1 MAELGFMVVI
11 MDSRGTPMRHKAFQT
26 TNYGWIPEGTQADD
40 FRFGLEQLAQRYPQ
54 MDLDRVGIY
63 SPTGYP
69 GGIDNLMANPDFY
82 GVGVVS
88 NLMDTRLMSRTGEHV
103 DKYEGAAPKCDKL
116 YADERVAQWNGKL
129 LLIQMMSGWASSAY
143 SPAGAMRLIDAL
155 QQANKPIDMIVRS
168 NDKASFLMTP
178 YEQRRA
184 WDYFVRHL
192 QGAEPPHEFELGE
205 FHQ

>member
-1 MAELGFMVVI
+1 
-11 MDSRGTPMRHKAFQT
+11 
-26 TNYGWIPEGTQADD
+26 
-40 FRFGLEQLAQRYPQ
+40 
-54 MDLDRVGIY
+54 
-63 SPTGYP
+63 
-69 GGIDNLMANPDFY
+69 
-82 GVGVVS
+82 
-88 NLMDTRLMSRTGEHV
+88 
-103 DKYEGAAPKCDKL
+103 
-116 YADERVAQWNGKL
+116 
-129 LLIQMMSGWASSAY
+129 
-143 SPAGAMRLIDAL
+143 MRLIDAL